1 MRRVILGSM
10 GRSIAWRL
18 SCTGT
23 GTDGGASRE
32 PRASAGKPTRWC
44 YTRDRGESNRPVWRF
59 AISEALRN
67 AWSRLTRKQL
77 LFAYPLTLG
86 VVNTVAFLA
95 VYAALGG
102 RLTFTDFAHANF
114 TNAEFMQS
122 HLRDLL
128 ADPKALVVAIVAAV
142 VVSALAAAVRAP
154 FFRAVAGT
162 SYPLAP
168 RSVTEFVRLTGFYAI
183 TGAVFYLLP
192 ASVDPASLAG
202 KALPVVIL
210 PAAVLIIFADYAL
223 VFESLDPITAIR
235 RSIRLLRRGWNVA
248 IIISLVALLLGTG
261 AYSLFD
267 AYYANATAIFPLFV
281 ASQLLVEAL
290 ITTALDVVL
299 IFTYDHLRRL

>member
-1 MRRVILGSM
+1 MEGLSHPHRHGW
-10 GRSIAWRL
+10 RSPDRTPAWAGET
-18 SCTGT
+18 TG
-23 GTDGGASRE
+23 
-32 PRASAGKPTRWC
+32 WC
-44 YTRDRGESNRPVWRF
+44 YTRERGESIRPVWRF

-95 VYAALGG
+95 VYAALEG
-102 RLTFTDFAHANF
+102 RLTFTDFAEANF
-114 TNAEFMQS
+114 TNSMFMQS

-128 ADPKALVVAIVAAV
+128 HDPMALVVAVVAAV
-142 VVSALAAAVRAP
+142 AVSALAAAVRAP
-154 FFRAVAGT
+154 FFRAIAGT

-168 RSVTEFVRLTGFYAI
+168 RSVAEFVRLTGFYAI
-183 TGAVFYLLP
+183 TGVFFYLLP
-192 ASVDPASLAG
+192 VSVDPGSSAS
-202 KALPVVIL
+202 KALPLVIL
-210 PAAVLIIFADYAL
+210 PVAVLIIFADYAL

-248 IIISLVALLLGTG
+248 IVISLAAWLLGIG
-261 AYSLFD
+261 AFSLFN

-290 ITTALDVVL
+290 ITTILDVVL